1 MDIFDEYTKHDMIA
15 GNYYAEKLKLEEIYK
30 NIKNYKSS
38 IDVCNYKLKSFN
50 EFLSASVNNH
60 NYEFYIDK
68 IMAENI
74 SLIQINFKLEEET
87 KKKEEKEEEVNKL
100 HKIVLQNMEKQKE
113 MKKNFYLYKRSY

>member
-1 MDIFDEYTKHDMIA
+1 MDIFDEYTNHDMIA
-15 GNYYAEKLKLEEIYK
+15 GNYYAEKLKLEEINK

-38 IDVCNYKLKSFN
+38 IDVCNYKLSSFN
-50 EFLSASVNNH
+50 EFLLASVNNH

-87 KKKEEKEEEVNKL
+87 KKKEEKEDEVNKL

>member
-100 HKIVLQNMEKQKE
+100 HKIVLQNMEKQEE